1 MLTQSRMRSFR
12 DGSLKLHCD
21 TPFLSCSK
29 SGLNHI
35 AWEKRDAKKTQQS
48 FPLLLSMFEV
58 LVPPAICIG
67 SQLASSSSLK
77 QKKPSQLKHGKHGC
91 RMNLVFCD
99 DCMWPSQSFPENMFF
114 EPTNATWTR
123 HDKSP
128 SLKAFRKWFLSTKI
142 HSFHDIF
149 VQKVHESS
157 EKCNQ

>member
-58 LVPPAICIG
+58 LVPPDAICIG
-67 SQLASSSSLK
+67 AQLASSSLNR
-77 QKKPSQLKHGKHGC
+77 KKPSQLKHGKHGC

-99 DCMWPSQSFPENMFF
+99 DCMWPSQSFPENMFLSP
-114 EPTNATWTR
+114 ERPPCDLSRLTCAHATSSKGLRQDTTWQIA
-123 HDKSP
+123 KSEGLP
-128 SLKAFRKWFLSTKI
+128 KMIFI
-142 HSFHDIF
+142 H
-149 VQKVHESS
+149 
-157 EKCNQ
+157 